1 MGSKSSAPKAPNYTK
16 LAQQQTQA
24 QRDIN
29 RETLSANRVN
39 QNTPYGQLSYTQT
52 GTDQYGNPT
61 YSANQTLSPEQQRIY
76 QGQSGTMGNILE
88 NFGQDLSNP
97 QIDTS
102 QLPQVGIN
110 AGEQYQ
116 DAIMRRLAPQLERQ
130 QSQLETKLANQGIPV
145 GSEAYNNAM
154 TDFNRMKADQLTSA
168 VTGGFQ
174 TGLAANQNA
183 FNQALT
189 NQNLPLNTLN
199 ALRTGAQANNPNYVN
214 SANMQAWNAP
224 DLMGA
229 ANSQYTNQMNAYN
242 ANQAANA
249 NMMGGLMSLGGT
261 LGSAAILASDI
272 QLKQNIKKIG
282 SLDNGLNLYSYEYK
296 DGFDLPTG
304 KQVGVMAQEVEKV
317 IPEAVVVMS
326 NGYKAVNYGMLGV

>member
-1 MGSKSSAPKAPNYTK
+1 MGSKASAPKAPNYKK
-16 LAQQQTQA
+16 LAEQQTQA

-29 RETLSANRVN
+29 RETLAANRVN
-39 QNTPYGQLSYTQT
+39 QDTPYGKLTYAQT

-76 QGQSGTMGNILE
+76 SGQAGTMGNILE

-110 AGEQYQ
+110 PGEAYQ
-116 DAIMRRLAPQLERQ
+116 DAIMRRLQPYTERE
-130 QSQLETKLANQGIPV
+130 QSRLETKLANQGIPV
-145 GSEAYNNAM
+145 GSEAWNSAM
-154 TDFNRMKADQLTSA
+154 TDLRQNLNDRLTSA

-229 ANSQYTNQMNAYN
+229 AQNQYTNQMNAYN
-242 ANQAANA
+242 AGQVGTGNFL
-249 NMMGGLMSLGGT
+249 GGLASLGGT
-261 LGSAAILASDI
+261 ILGASS
-272 QLKQNIKKIG
+272 K
-282 SLDNGLNLYSYEYK
+282 
-296 DGFDLPTG
+296 PWW
-304 KQVGVMAQEVEKV
+304 MA
-317 IPEAVVVMS
+317 
-326 NGYKAVNYGMLGV
+326 